1 MLSFI
6 ILLFVLSSLLR
17 GSLFRRSWRFFG
29 GWHPMM
35 RGPFMGGPWMRIR
48 FMGGPWMGGP
58 FGMHGPF
65 MGGPFGMHGHPR
77 GPWMGGHGRF

>member
-17 GSLFRRSWRFFG
+17 GSLFRRSWGFFG

-35 RGPFMGGPWMRIR
+35 RGP